1 MRPPEPSDAIPD
13 FLFEKFND
21 LSPETLRGVAD
32 YARRDTYVAPDEMP
46 DSLIESFALQ
56 DEETLESIA
65 TYVDGLAEFLE
76 EEDAD
81 SLREI
86 VGEPADGEE
95 TWGQQQLREWH
106 KK

>member
-56 DEETLESIA
+56 DEETLEAIA
-65 TYVDGLAEFLE
+65 TYVDELAAFLE
-76 EEDAD
+76 EEGAD
-81 SLREI
+81 SLRELI
-86 VGEPADGEE
+86 GDSSDEDE

-106 KK
+106 EQ